1 MLSFDT
7 RRRNRIS
14 PASASYSTTPKL
26 HASKLGCASSGDG
39 GGSVS
44 MKRRCASSGG
54 EYADAARGEKER
66 ETVGAGRAEKR
77 RRARRTELGARGLD
91 ADEGRRVEV
100 DELPLARLHAHRVE
114 RLEVAVDAMADDV
127 QVLEARR
134 QLAHRRGD
142 LVDAHL
148 LLQHGD
154 GEVAFGRVHRDAVR
168 SVAELGGG
176 RGERIGADLVA
187 RRADADDESI
197 VEAGARVHLA
207 LVLVAVRH
215 ELEGDRRAVEVG
227 RAAHDRRRGLVVEAF
242 RELVRVAKA
251 VEGLK
256 LRAWRSRR
264 RSPSRGAIVG
274 GGERARSGIGAA
286 LDESF
291 AVVEQVAV
299 GAGVLEQD
307 LERLGGGRGLDD

>member
-1 MLSFDT
+1 
-7 RRRNRIS
+7 
-14 PASASYSTTPKL
+14 
-26 HASKLGCASSGDG
+26 
-39 GGSVS
+39 

-66 ETVGAGRAEKR
+66 ETVGAELAR
-77 RRARRTELGARGLD
+77 RGEGTRARRTELGTRGLD
-91 ADEGRRVEV
+91 VDEGRRVEV

-114 RLEVAVDAMADDV
+114 RLEVAVDALADDV

-134 QLAHRRGD
+134 QLVHRRGG

-148 LLQHGD
+148 LLQHDD
-154 GEVAFGRVHRDAVR
+154 GKVALGRVHRDAVR

-176 RGERIGADLVA
+176 RGERFGADLVA

-227 RAAHDRRRGLVVEAF
+227 RAAHDRRRGLVVGAL
-242 RELVRVAKA
+242 RELVRVAEAPK
-251 VEGLK
+251 GLEV
-256 LRAWRSRR
+256 RAELGGAFADFA
-264 RSPSRGAIVG
+264 RGAVVG
-274 GGERARSGIGAA
+274 GGGYIRIGTA
-286 LDESF
+286 LDELF

-299 GAGVLEQD
+299 GAVLEED
-307 LERLGGGRGLDD
+307 LERLGGGRGLDDV